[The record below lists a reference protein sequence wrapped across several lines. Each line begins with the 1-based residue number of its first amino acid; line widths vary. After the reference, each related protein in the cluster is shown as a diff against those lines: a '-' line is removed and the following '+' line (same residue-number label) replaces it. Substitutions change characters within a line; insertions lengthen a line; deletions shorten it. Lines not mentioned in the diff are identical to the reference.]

1 MNEKMVL
8 PVPSATGA
16 DRFRSAP
23 SLPMAPAKGQP
34 QKNMMQPKLRIGTF
48 DPMTVKIG
56 NEAIAYVE
64 SQKVPLNSSEMSAFE
79 MVYALHAKMV
89 ESDVMEERMRKAGVW
104 RRYRQAMGLMDKVLL
119 KLIMTL
125 PLKSQ
130 RHMENVRTG
139 YEVQIKPKPVIGRTH
154 CDQVIAIKDLEVLC
168 LAAMDSRCRVC
179 LNSERESK
187 NCDLRGIL
195 MNYAPMHEWD
205 TDSGG
210 LCEYAN
216 AKVVG
221 RDGEPE

>member
-1 MNEKMVL
+1 MNERMKL

-23 SLPMAPAKGQP
+23 SLPMPMAPAKEQP
-34 QKNMMQPKLRIGTF
+34 QKNMMQPKMRIGTF
-48 DPMTVKIG
+48 DPMIVKIG
-56 NEAIAYVE
+56 NEAIDYLE
-64 SQKVPLNSSEMSAFE
+64 SQKVPLNSSEMSSFE

-168 LAAMDSRCRVC
+168 LAAMDSRCRIC
-179 LNSERESK
+179 MNSERESK
-187 NCDLRGIL
+187 TATC
-195 MNYAPMHEWD
+195 AA
-205 TDSGG
+205 S
-210 LCEYAN
+210 
-216 AKVVG
+216 
-221 RDGEPE
+221 